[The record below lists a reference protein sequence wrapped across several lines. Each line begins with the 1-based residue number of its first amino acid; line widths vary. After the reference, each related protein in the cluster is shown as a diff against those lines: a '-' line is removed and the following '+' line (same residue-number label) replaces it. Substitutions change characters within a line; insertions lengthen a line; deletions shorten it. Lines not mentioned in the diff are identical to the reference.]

1 MAERAT
7 TKRRPTRQ
15 AVADL
20 VAEAEKKVAERR
32 QSDAKPEERAEA
44 KAVADAVAAADAL
57 SSDGVVRS
65 IGELKSTITR
75 TLTQL
80 SERLEE
86 EVGKYN
92 QIRRAIDAK
101 EAELKEIY
109 EIQRT
114 ASTLQAMVET
124 HQQKQDE
131 FERGYQ
137 AEKEE
142 LEGEIQTA
150 RAERD
155 AERKQHEQE
164 IKERD
169 TAEQKRR
176 QRELDEYKYAFA
188 REQQVAR
195 DQAADE
201 LAKVQKDLAERKEQA
216 ERQWEA
222 REKSLAA
229 REQDISSRE
238 QELVELRGRVAS
250 FAKDLQAA
258 IDQAE
263 ARAGER
269 LAEQHKAAQ
278 ELLRRQLEGEKNVL
292 AAKIAGLERTV
303 AEQDEQITRLE
314 QQAEKAYSQI
324 QEIAVR
330 AIEGSASSKQ
340 FASLQQLLAE
350 QVRKSASPER

>member
-7 TKRRPTRQ
+7 SKRRPTRQ
-15 AVADL
+15 AVAEL
-20 VAEAEKKVAERR
+20 VAEAEKNVAERKLAE
-32 QSDAKPEERAEA
+32 AKPEERAAA
-44 KAVADAVAAADAL
+44 KAVSEAVAVADAL

-65 IGELKSTITR
+65 IGELKSTIAR

-80 SERLEE
+80 SERLED

-124 HQQKQDE
+124 HQQKE
-131 FERGYQ
+131 EELERSYQ
-137 AEKEE
+137 SEKEE
-142 LEGEIQTA
+142 LEGQIAAT
-150 RAERD
+150 RAQWE
-155 AERKQHEQE
+155 AERKQHDQE
-164 IKERD
+164 IKDRD

-188 REQQVAR
+188 REQQIAR

-201 LAKVQKDLAERKEQA
+201 LAKVQKELAERKEQA
-216 ERQWEA
+216 ERQWEE

-229 REQDISSRE
+229 REQEISSRE
-238 QELVELRGRVAS
+238 QELAELRGQVAS

-258 IDQAE
+258 IEQAE
-263 ARAGER
+263 ARATER
-269 LAEQHKAAQ
+269 LQPQHQAAH

-292 AAKIAGLERTV
+292 AAKIAGLDRTV
-303 AEQDEQITRLE
+303 TEQDQQIKRLE
-314 QQAEKAYSQI
+314 QQAEKAYVQI

-340 FASLQQLLAE
+340 LANLQQLLAE
-350 QVRKSASPER
+350 QARKTVPQER

>member
-20 VAEAEKKVAERR
+20 VSEAEKTVAERK
-32 QSDAKPEERAEA
+32 QADAKPEERAAA
-44 KAVADAVAAADAL
+44 KAVADAVAVADGL
-57 SSDGVVRS
+57 SSDSVVRS

-86 EVGKYN
+86 EVGKYS

-131 FERGYQ
+131 LERGYQ
-137 AEKEE
+137 SEKEE
-142 LEGEIQTA
+142 LEGKIETT
-150 RAERD
+150 RAQWE
-155 AERKQHEQE
+155 AERKQHDQE

-188 REQQVAR
+188 REQQIAR

-216 ERQWEA
+216 ERQWEE
-222 REKSLAA
+222 REKALAA
-229 REQDISSRE
+229 REQDITSRE
-238 QELVELRGRVAS
+238 QELAELRGRVAS

-258 IDQAE
+258 VDQAE
-263 ARAGER
+263 ARAIER
-269 LAEQHKAAQ
+269 TEQQHQAAQ

-292 AAKIAGLERTV
+292 AAKIAGLERSV

-314 QQAEKAYSQI
+314 QQAEKAYAQI

-340 FASLQQLLAE
+340 LASLQQMLAE
-350 QVRKSASPER
+350 QVRKTSSPER